1 MKKNKTIRKLIRA
14 LLKGFLFVTPLF
26 FASYI
31 IFSIAVWLDNL
42 VPIPIAGL
50 GILLIIG
57 ILIGVGYLSTSFLM
71 RPIFQFMEE
80 SLEKIP
86 IFRILF
92 TSIKEV
98 LEAFVGEDNK
108 FSEPVLVQLDKEGIV
123 LKMGFITCDDLA
135 HLDLDGYV
143 SVYLPHSYNFSGNNF
158 IVKTNMVK
166 PINVDSTEAMKFI
179 VSGGV
184 SQLEL
189 KKPQQ

>member
-108 FSEPVLVQLDKEGIV
+108 FSEPVLVQLDKDGIV
-123 LKMGFITCDDLA
+123 LKMGFITCADLA

-184 SQLEL
+184 SQLEI